1 MRNIFYIIM
10 GLLFLSCLG
19 FIIYTVYNCFHVE
32 NNENA
37 VRDSVVVTHV
47 TVKDTIVIKEI
58 RSSRPKVLKK
68 KKSGGVYYKSCTC
81 NPLDTCW

>member
-58 RSSRPKVLKK
+58 RSCRPKVFKK
-68 KKSGGVYYKSCTC
+68 KKSEGVYYKSCTC

>member
-58 RSSRPKVLKK
+58 RSCRPKVLKR
-68 KKSGGVYYKSCTC
+68 KSLGASTINHV
-81 NPLDTCW
+81 LVIL

>member
-1 MRNIFYIIM
+1 MRYIFNIIM
-10 GLLFLSCLG
+10 VLLFLTCLE

-32 NNENA
+32 DNENA

-68 KKSGGVYYKSCTC
+68 KKSGVVYNKSCNC
-81 NPLDTCW
+81 NSLDTCR

>member
-1 MRNIFYIIM
+1 MRNFFYFIM

-32 NNENA
+32 NNENT

-58 RSSRPKVLKK
+58 RSSRTKVLKK
-68 KKSGGVYYKSCTC
+68 KKSGGAYYKSCTC